1 MIRFVADENFNNHVV
16 RGLRLGNSKIDI
28 VRIQD
33 IGLSSADD
41 SIILEWAAKE
51 KRVLLTHDVETIP
64 EFAYERVR
72 AGLKIPAIFIVAQD
86 IPIGHVIE
94 DLLLVAECSE
104 ENEWEGQIHYFPL

>member
-41 SIILEWAAKE
+41 SIILEWAVKE

-72 AGLKIPAIFIVAQD
+72 AGLKIPTIFIVAQD
-86 IPIGHVIE
+86 IPIGNVIE
-94 DLLLVAECSE
+94 DLLLVSEYSE
-104 ENEWEGQIHYFPL
+104 ENEWEDQIHYFPL